1 MPNFIPSGFSTPQ
14 LGQCMGIP
22 SGTAVERLGGT
33 RHTSQGAP
41 LIEVC
46 GMRRQYSRWRQ
57 ESSEKHKTA
66 AGAGVEEGLTD
77 EAWRPAR
84 WWVAI
89 VCYPH
94 PSAVP

>member
-41 LIEVC
+41 LIEVY
-46 GMRRQYSRWRQ
+46 GMRCQYSRWGQ
-57 ESSEKHKTA
+57 LSSEKHETA
-66 AGAGVEEGLTD
+66 AEAGAED
-77 EAWRPAR
+77 QPMRPGT
-84 WWVAI
+84 
-89 VCYPH
+89 YQGGNG
-94 PSAVP
+94 